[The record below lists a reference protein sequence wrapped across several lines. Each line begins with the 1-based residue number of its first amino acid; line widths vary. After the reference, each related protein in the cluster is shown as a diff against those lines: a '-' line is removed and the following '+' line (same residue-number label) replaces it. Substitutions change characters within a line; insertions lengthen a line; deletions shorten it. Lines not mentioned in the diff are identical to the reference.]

1 MRPMRARSTRRT
13 VLALVPWVLG
23 GSVLAVGGLFVT
35 RALVSA
41 ERLKPSNDSVGNFMQ
56 TLGGI
61 YAVLLAF
68 VVFVV
73 WQQFNE
79 TRAQIESEANEVLD
93 LLRTTQGLPFAARV
107 PIQKHLTLY
116 VDDVIG
122 EEWIAMGHRDEAVF
136 ERVALRLDDV
146 WDVLQCFEPN
156 SGCEEAL
163 HQEALTRFN
172 DLSDARSLR
181 LTSSRARI
189 PNALRLILYIG
200 AVILV
205 ASTWLL
211 GVDSFAIHAFISGGL
226 AGSVTHVIYVIEDL
240 DDCFAGDW
248 QVSRAS
254 FERVRSYLR
263 DHAAA
268 SIESA

>member
-1 MRPMRARSTRRT
+1 MARSTRQT
-13 VLALVPWVLG
+13 VLSLMPAVLG
-23 GSVLAVGGLFVT
+23 GSVLAIGGLLVT

-41 ERLKPSNDSVGNFMQ
+41 EALKPSNDSVGNFMQ

-79 TRAQIESEANEVLD
+79 TRAQIECEANEVVD
-93 LLRTTQGLPFAARV
+93 LLRTAQGLPFAARA
-107 PIQKHLTLY
+107 PIQKHLTQY
-116 VDDVIG
+116 VDDVL
-122 EEWIAMGHRDEAVF
+122 EKEWPAMTRRDEAVF

-146 WDVLQCFEPN
+146 WDVLQHLEP
-156 SGCEEAL
+156 SSACEQAL

-181 LTSSRARI
+181 LTNSRARI

-211 GVDSFAIHAFISGGL
+211 GVESFSMHAFISGGL
-226 AGSVTHVIYVIEDL
+226 AGSVSHVIYVIEDL
-240 DDCFAGDW
+240 DNCFAGDW

-263 DHAAA
+263 DHTAA